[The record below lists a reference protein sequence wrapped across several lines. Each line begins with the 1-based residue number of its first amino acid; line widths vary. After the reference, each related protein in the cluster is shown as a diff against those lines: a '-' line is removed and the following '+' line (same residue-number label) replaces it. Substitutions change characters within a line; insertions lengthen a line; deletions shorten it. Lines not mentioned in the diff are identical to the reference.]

1 MEQYDFTIVGAGIVG
16 AATAY
21 ALIQQYP
28 DKKILVLDK
37 EKQCASHQTGRNS
50 GVIHAGVYY
59 APGSLKAQ
67 YCKQGLTRTIEF
79 CKQHN
84 LPYEQCG
91 KLLVATDE
99 LEVERMQTLYSRC
112 QQNQIDCKLLDQAQL
127 KEHEPNIVGIGAILV
142 KETGITN
149 YTLIT
154 ATLLKL
160 FQQLGGEV
168 KFNCA
173 VEYAEEKPDS
183 ISLGNVE
190 NQFNTQFLINCAG
203 IYADT
208 IAQKLGLSFDF
219 QLMPF
224 RGEYFQLP
232 EKYNKIVNHLIYPI
246 PDPEL
251 PFLGVHLTKMIDG
264 SVTVGPNAVL
274 ALGKEA
280 YNKTDVNFKELW
292 NTVKFKGF
300 MPMAKSHLRSGFAE
314 QRDSIF
320 TQGYLHKVQKY
331 CPTIQKQDLLDY
343 PSGIRAQAVKVD
355 GTLIHDFCFLDSP
368 RSLHIGNAPSPAATS
383 AMPIADAI
391 VKKVVDRLASK

>member
-1 MEQYDFTIVGAGIVG
+1 MKRYDFIIVGAGIVG

-21 ALIQQYP
+21 ALIQKYP
-28 DKKILVLDK
+28 DKKILVVDK

-67 YCKQGLTRTIEF
+67 YCKEGLKRTIEF
-79 CKQHN
+79 CKQHD

-91 KLLVATDE
+91 KLLVATTPQE
-99 LEVERMQTLYSRC
+99 LKCMQDLYSRC
-112 QQNQIDCKLLDQAQL
+112 QQNQIECSLLDQTQL
-127 KEHEPNIVGIGAILV
+127 QKREPNIVGLGAIFV
-142 KETGITN
+142 KDTGITN

-154 ATLLKL
+154 STLLNL
-160 FQQLGGEV
+160 FKNQGGDV
-168 KFNCA
+168 QFSCPI
-173 VEYAEEKPDS
+173 EYAKET
-183 ISLGNVE
+183 SLGITLGNNA
-190 NQFNTQFLINCAG
+190 NQFDCGFFINCAG

-208 IAQKLGLSFDF
+208 IAKKLGLSFDF
-219 QLMPF
+219 QLLPF
-224 RGEYFQLP
+224 RGEYFRLP

-246 PDPEL
+246 PDPDL

-280 YNKTDVNFKELW
+280 YAKTNINFKELW
-292 NTVKFKGF
+292 NTIKFKGF
-300 MPMAKSHLRSGFAE
+300 MPMTKAHLKSGLAE

-320 TQGYLHKVQKY
+320 TQGYLRKVQKY
-331 CPTIQKQDLLDY
+331 CPDIQKQDLLAY
-343 PSGIRAQAVKVD
+343 PSGIRAQAVKED
-355 GTLIHDFCFLDSP
+355 GTLIHDFCFLHSP

-391 VKKVVDRLASK
+391 VEKVLKALG